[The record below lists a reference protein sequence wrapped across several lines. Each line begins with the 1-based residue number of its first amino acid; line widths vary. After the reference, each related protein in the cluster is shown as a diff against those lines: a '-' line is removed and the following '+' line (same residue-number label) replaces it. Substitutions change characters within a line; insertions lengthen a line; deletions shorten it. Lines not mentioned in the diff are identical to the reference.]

1 MSTAVKRAAIFSP
14 RVPVRRLLSSMSM
27 PAWAKVAG
35 IRSEKHLSVSDA
47 SAPVRVWSK
56 MLWISSTRTRPVRAL
71 VQTPTTASVR
81 SVVLELRRTGK
92 PRNQANSAAIM
103 RGVAV
108 DLPEP
113 ALGGDARVA
122 PSHRPAFGGVVGAVV
137 DPDAVGV
144 DGPPGRGQEFDVV
157 LAAERDRDVAAG
169 LDQDGVLLV
178 GGEQASWVVGITQ
191 PLVRPVLP
199 LRDDPLIE
207 QVLEFGQ

>member
-1 MSTAVKRAAIFSP
+1 
-14 RVPVRRLLSSMSM
+14 
-27 PAWAKVAG
+27 
-35 IRSEKHLSVSDA
+35 
-47 SAPVRVWSK
+47 
-56 MLWISSTRTRPVRAL
+56 
-71 VQTPTTASVR
+71 
-81 SVVLELRRTGK
+81 
-92 PRNQANSAAIM
+92 M

-122 PSHRPAFGGVVGAVV
+122 PSHQPAFGGVVGAVV